1 MENNKI
7 PMGVNPADYPDF
19 WNQMQNFQ
27 KFLKDVGQGAAS
39 GNSVLVSEEKRLK
52 REELCNECP
61 SFNKESKRCRECGCF
76 MEVKWRFTKAECP
89 MNIW

>member
-1 MENNKI
+1 MEDNKI

-61 SFNKESKRCRECGCF
+61 SFNKEAKRCRECGCF

-89 MNIW
+89 MHIW